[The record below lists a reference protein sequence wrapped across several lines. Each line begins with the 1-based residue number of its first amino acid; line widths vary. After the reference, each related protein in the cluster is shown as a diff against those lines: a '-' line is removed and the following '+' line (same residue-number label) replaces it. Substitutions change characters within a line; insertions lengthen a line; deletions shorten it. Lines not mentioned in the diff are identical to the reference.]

1 MTFLRRSCRFWIVV
15 LLCAAM
21 GSPAVYSAEKP
32 KIRAITAFVRIDRAQ
47 MAAQVAETAAML
59 RRAKSDFERA
69 GYEVQ
74 TLRITPQ
81 PFTVIARAMAR
92 DQVRAFYTEYE
103 AIVKKEGFPTAIG
116 PAAFHDPEDFSLI
129 DFYAEIL
136 ATHPGLD
143 GTIIVGDETGVH
155 WKSVQAAAR
164 IMKYLE
170 EHTPHSQ
177 GNFNF
182 AAAAMVEP
190 LTPFYPASYHLGGGK
205 QFAVALQGASL
216 VDEAFSGAKGNYE
229 AARKALATLLAF
241 HGKAIQDISTA
252 IEKQS
257 GWAFM
262 GLDVSTAPLKD
273 VSIGAAVEKL
283 TGVTFGAPGT
293 MAAAA
298 LITSVLKDAPLMRRG
313 YSGLMLPV
321 LEDSRLAQRWSEG
334 TLTLDAL
341 LAYSSV
347 CGTGLD
353 TVPLP
358 GDVTGD
364 QLARIIGDIASL
376 AVKLRKPLTA
386 RLMPVLGKKA
396 GDRTE
401 FDDPF
406 IVNARIQPLR

>member
-1 MTFLRRSCRFWIVV
+1 MISLRHFRRFWIA
-15 LLCAAM
+15 LLVFAAM
-21 GSPAVYSAEKP
+21 GSPALQAAEKP
-32 KIRAITAFVRIDRAQ
+32 KIRAVTAFVRIDTAQ
-47 MAAQVAETAAML
+47 MAAQIAETAAML
-59 RRAKSDFERA
+59 RQAKNEFERA

-81 PFTVIARAMAR
+81 PFTVIARAMSR
-92 DQVRAFYTEYE
+92 DQVRAFYSEYE
-103 AIVKKEGFPTAIG
+103 ALVKKEGFPTAIG
-116 PAAFHDPEDFSLI
+116 PAAFHDPDDFSLT

-143 GTIIVGDETGVH
+143 GSIIVGDESGVH
-155 WKSVQAAAR
+155 WKSVRAAAR

-190 LTPFYPASYHLGGGK
+190 LTPFYPASYHVGGGR

-216 VDEAFSGAKGNYE
+216 VDEAFSAAKGNHE
-229 AARKALATLLAF
+229 AARKTLAILLAF
-241 HGKAIQDISTA
+241 HGKAIQDLSTA
-252 IEKQS
+252 IEKRT

-262 GLDVSTAPLKD
+262 GIDVSTAPLKD

-283 TGVTFGAPGT
+283 TGVPFGSPGT

-358 GDVTGD
+358 GDVTED
-364 QLARIIGDIASL
+364 QLSRIIGDIASL
-376 AVKLRKPLTA
+376 AVRLRKPLTA
-386 RLMPVLGKKA
+386 RLMPVQGKKA
-396 GDRTE
+396 GDLTE
-401 FDDPF
+401 FNDPF
-406 IVNARIQPLR
+406 IVNARIQPLH